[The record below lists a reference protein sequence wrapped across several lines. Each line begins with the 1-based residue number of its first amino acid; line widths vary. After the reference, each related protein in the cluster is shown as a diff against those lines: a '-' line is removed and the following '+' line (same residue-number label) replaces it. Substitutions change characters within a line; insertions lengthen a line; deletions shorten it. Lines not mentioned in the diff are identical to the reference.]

1 MRPWVAYHCLGQQG
15 VPPGFLNASQVDDL
29 SHVVPELYVGL
40 VYVLAYGGLR
50 WAEAIGLKTK
60 HVNLLRRRVEGR
72 ETLSEV
78 GGRFHIVPPQTS
90 EVRTVA
96 IPPFAA
102 DVLGNNIGRFTD
114 AGSESLIFKA
124 GGTPL
129 RASNFQRRVW
139 YPAVARTDQEG
150 LRIHD
155 MRHTCASMLIAAGAH
170 PGLVREHLGHSSIR
184 VTMDVYGHLYE
195 DTKDEIAQR
204 LQAIHRGL

>member
-1 MRPWVAYHCLGQQG
+1 
-15 VPPGFLNASQVDDL
+15 
-29 SHVVPELYVGL
+29 
-40 VYVLAYGGLR
+40 VLAYGGLR

-60 HVNLLRRRVEGR
+60 HLNLLRRRIDVR

-78 GGRFHIVPPQTS
+78 GGQFHIVPPKTW
-90 EVRTVA
+90 EARTVA
-96 IPPFAA
+96 IPPFVA
-102 DVLGNNIGRFTD
+102 DVLGDHIGHFTD
-114 AGSESLIFKA
+114 AGSESLIFTTS
-124 GGTPL
+124 GTPL
-129 RASNFQRRVW
+129 RASNFRRRAW
-139 YPAVARTDQEG
+139 YPAVAQIGQEG

-204 LQAIHRGL
+204 LQTIHRGL